1 MTVKV
6 RAERWCEFL
15 MGGGRIRQVEC
26 GDPALARCEEC
37 GLAFCEDHA
46 LICGECL
53 STCCPVC
60 EHACVRT
67 PEFAQAA

>member
-6 RAERWCEFL
+6 RAECWCEFL

-46 LICGECL
+46 L
-53 STCCPVC
+53 
-60 EHACVRT
+60 
-67 PEFAQAA
+67 